1 MKIGSQ
7 DLPAITPSAAGAPG
21 TPGTMSGAGA
31 RPAGG
36 AGFGEVLKDA
46 VAEIEK
52 VQSQSDQSVR
62 RFAAG
67 EDVDLH
73 TVMLDIQKAE
83 LSFRLMLE
91 VRNKLI
97 DAYHEVIRM
106 QV

>member
-1 MKIGSQ
+1 MKIEGL
-7 DLPAITPSAAGAPG
+7 DVPGLGGATPVAGAAAPAAAG
-21 TPGTMSGAGA
+21 
-31 RPAGG
+31 R
-36 AGFGEVLKDA
+36 GFGDLLKEA

-73 TVMLDIQKAE
+73 TVMLDVQKAE

-97 DAYHEVIRM
+97 EAYHEVTRM

>member
-1 MKIGSQ
+1 MKIDGLDVPGLSGVT
-7 DLPAITPSAAGAPG
+7 PAASPAAPA
-21 TPGTMSGAGA
+21 TAG
-31 RPAGG
+31 R
-36 AGFGEVLKDA
+36 GFGDLLKEA

-52 VQSQSDQSVR
+52 IQSQSDQSVR

-73 TVMLDIQKAE
+73 TVMLDVQKAE

-97 DAYHEVIRM
+97 EAYHEVTRM